1 MILRKLNLFFSSSSS
16 PGVSGNRL
24 MVIGGTESGRDVE
37 ILEISDTKGN
47 VRSRA
52 CAKPVDLAEDFVYGT
67 AVLFDG
73 RPTICGGVSANCYA
87 YEFSNRY
94 FH

>member
-1 MILRKLNLFFSSSSS
+1 
-16 PGVSGNRL
+16 
-24 MVIGGTESGRDVE
+24 MVIGGTQSGRDVE
-37 ILEISDTKGN
+37 ILEISDTGN
-47 VRSRA
+47 LRTRA
-52 CAKPVDLAEDFVYGT
+52 CAKPADLKEDFVYGT

-73 RPTICGGVSANCYA
+73 RPTICGGINPNCYA